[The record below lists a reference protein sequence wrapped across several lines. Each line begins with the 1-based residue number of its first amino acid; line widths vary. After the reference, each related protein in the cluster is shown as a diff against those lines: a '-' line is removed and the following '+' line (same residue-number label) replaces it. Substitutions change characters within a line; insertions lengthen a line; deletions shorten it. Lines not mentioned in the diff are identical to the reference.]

1 MSIEHSRSRPFESS
15 IWLTSFGPILVQ
27 HLATSYWFPFLLWRF
42 ALLLVKLKL
51 EISWLVPFICK
62 RFRATSGCNCHLSHN
77 VYFFYPTVINQKKAT
92 VHWYPYDCCVSSS
105 GSHLLPPHVL
115 LDRYYYDVSKSV
127 RPVFHRLQVLVLYE
141 MPAFNN
147 QRSHLSKMPVEFSY
161 MWWNIV
167 EYRSLLADGT

>member
-1 MSIEHSRSRPFESS
+1 M
-15 IWLTSFGPILVQ
+15 
-27 HLATSYWFPFLLWRF
+27 
-42 ALLLVKLKL
+42 
-51 EISWLVPFICK
+51 
-62 RFRATSGCNCHLSHN
+62 
-77 VYFFYPTVINQKKAT
+77 
-92 VHWYPYDCCVSSS
+92 
-105 GSHLLPPHVL
+105 L